1 VSKLPPFEQLYIFAA
16 LIAGLLLLLAAQRP
30 PPKGTVASWLPAPG
44 EKRVYETWVLWYSI
58 VWMGAF
64 GVIIALELY
73 EEFTAAT
80 YFLVCGGLA
89 APLVLRELARG
100 GADGRPLG
108 ERHGARAQLWIA
120 IFGFIGNYWYTHYF
134 YCVLRARYTVPAWRL
149 NDVPICMYLATHF
162 YFSSY
167 HVFAN
172 LALRRVATGFAP
184 GNLRTALFAY
194 VVCALSYATAFMET
208 LTISH
213 FPYYDFEDRHMA
225 YTLGSAFYGI
235 YFLVSFP
242 VYYALDEPGNTPLE
256 GTGLRGVALSS
267 LGAGMLVLLLLDLTR
282 LAAAGAPLTIGGKLW
297 EVTPKGLAG
306 SA

>member
-1 VSKLPPFEQLYIFAA
+1 M
-16 LIAGLLLLLAAQRP
+16 AQ
-30 PPKGTVASWLPAPG
+30 G
-44 EKRVYETWVLWYSI
+44 
-58 VWMGAF
+58 
-64 GVIIALELY
+64 
-73 EEFTAAT
+73 
-80 YFLVCGGLA
+80 
-89 APLVLRELARG
+89 
-100 GADGRPLG
+100 
-108 ERHGARAQLWIA
+108 
-120 IFGFIGNYWYTHYF
+120 
-134 YCVLRARYTVPAWRL
+134 
-149 NDVPICMYLATHF
+149 
-162 YFSSY
+162 
-167 HVFAN
+167 
-172 LALRRVATGFAP
+172 
-184 GNLRTALFAY
+184 
-194 VVCALSYATAFMET
+194 CALSYATAFMET